1 MSGDPTLERIAQGNG
16 LALCA
21 AGPWTAR
28 FAPDL
33 ERIVAEAEKLAGSRP
48 NIFIDVSQ
56 VSKLDTFGAWL
67 IERLRRSLTQGGVE
81 AKIAGLSANYS
92 SLVDEVR
99 RVKAS
104 PALETSSVTI
114 TGMLDQIGRSVA
126 GIGGTLVSLIDML
139 GAVLAAAG
147 RCLIHPAGF
156 RLTSTVHHLEQV
168 CWRAVPIVV
177 LITFLIGCIISQ
189 QGIFHFRQFGADIFV
204 VDMLGVLVLR
214 EIGVLLVAI
223 MVAGRSGSA
232 YTAELGS
239 MKMREEIDALRT
251 MGFDPIEVLILP
263 RMLALVL
270 ALPILAFLGAMA
282 ALYGGGLV
290 AWLYGGVDPE
300 AFLLRLRD
308 AISIDHF
315 IVGMIKAPVM
325 AAVIGIV
332 ACVEGLAV
340 QGSAE
345 SLGPAHD
352 LLGGEGYLLRHR
364 DGRRVRDLLRID
376 RNVTMALQPAS
387 DAIIRV
393 RDITVQFGK
402 NRILDGLNLD
412 VKRGEIL
419 GFVGPS
425 GAGKSV
431 LTRTIIGLVPKVA
444 GSIEV
449 FGVDLDAAD
458 AKARRGV
465 ERRWGVLFQQ
475 GALFS
480 SLTVR
485 QNIQFPVREYLS
497 LSQRLLDEITIAKL
511 GMVGLKPEVVDR
523 YPVGTLRRHDQARG
537 AGARAGARSGTGVP
551 R

>member
-1 MSGDPTLERIAQGNG
+1 M
-16 LALCA
+16 
-21 AGPWTAR
+21 
-28 FAPDL
+28 
-33 ERIVAEAEKLAGSRP
+33 
-48 NIFIDVSQ
+48 
-56 VSKLDTFGAWL
+56 
-67 IERLRRSLTQGGVE
+67 
-81 AKIAGLSANYS
+81 
-92 SLVDEVR
+92 
-99 RVKAS
+99 
-104 PALETSSVTI
+104 TI
-114 TGMLDQIGRSVA
+114 TGMLDQVGRSVA
-126 GIGGTLVSLIDML
+126 GVGGTLVSLIDML

-147 RCLIHPAGF
+147 RVLIHPGGF

-189 QGIFHFRQFGADIFV
+189 QGIFHFRKFGADIFV

-308 AISIDHF
+308 AISINHF

-352 LLGGEGYLLRHR
+352 LVGGEGDLLRHR
-364 DGRRVRDLLRID
+364 HGWRVRDLLRID

-393 RDITVQFGK
+393 RDITVQFGT

-485 QNIQFPVREYLS
+485 QNIQFPVREYLN

-523 YPVGTLRRHDQARG
+523 YPSELSGGMIKRVALARALALDPELVFLDEPTSGLDPIG
-537 AGARAGARSGTGVP
+537 AGDFDELVRTLQRTLGLTVFMVTHDLDSLYTACDRIAVLGNGKIIAAGSIADMQASQHPWLRQYFHGKRARAVMG
-551 R
+551 